1 MKLQGKIALVTGG
14 SAGIGLAAASALAA
28 EGAHVYITGR
38 RQEELD
44 AAVASLGAGVT
55 AVRADA
61 SSLADMDTL
70 MAAIKSQSGRLDVI
84 VANAGM
90 YEMQMLADVTEA
102 AFDKAFGINVR
113 GMLFTVQK
121 ALDLLSDGASI
132 VLLGSMGAS
141 KGFAGFSV
149 YNATKAAVRSFARS
163 WSAELKERKIRVN
176 VISPGPV
183 DTPGF
188 QVFADDAMRAALK
201 QMIPLGRVG
210 APEDIAK
217 AVVFLA
223 TDDSSFITGI
233 ELAVDGGVTQL

>member
-14 SAGIGLAAASALAA
+14 SAGIGLAAAAALVA

-44 AAVASLGAGVT
+44 AAVAKLGKRVT
-55 AVRADA
+55 AVKADA
-61 SSLADMDTL
+61 ASLADMDTL
-70 MAAIKSQSGRLDVI
+70 MTTIQSQSGKIDVI

-188 QVFADDAMRAALK
+188 QVFADDAMRAALT

-210 APEDIAK
+210 VPDDIAR
-217 AVVFLA
+217 AILFLA
-223 TDDSSFITGI
+223 SDDSSFITGI